1 MTGFKKGKIMALLE
15 ILSDYTIIFFSS
27 LLAIYTIYYK
37 HFSCI
42 LCTVHNYES
51 DQPQQRIPGRQKG
64 VSGSAGACRFLHIC
78 EKNAENH

>member
-27 LLAIYTIYYK
+27 LLAIYTIYHK

-51 DQPQQRIPGRQKG
+51 DQPQQRVSGRQKS
-64 VSGSAGACRFLHIC
+64 VSGSAGACSFFAYIR
-78 EKNAENH
+78 KNRANY